1 MKLRFTTRAANE
13 LESVLDYVASHSPGG
28 ARRVHMRIKSV
39 FDMLVYYPKAGA
51 QSTHPRLRRL
61 TINPYP
67 YLIYYEVAAD
77 EVVIHSVRHTARN
90 PDEFG

>member
-1 MKLRFTTRAANE
+1 
-13 LESVLDYVASHSPGG
+13 
-28 ARRVHMRIKSV
+28 MRIKSV